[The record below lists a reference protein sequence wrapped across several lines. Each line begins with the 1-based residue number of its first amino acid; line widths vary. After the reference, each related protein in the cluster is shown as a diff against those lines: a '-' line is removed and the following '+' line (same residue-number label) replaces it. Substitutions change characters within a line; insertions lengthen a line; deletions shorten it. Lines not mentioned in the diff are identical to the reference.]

1 MDSVIL
7 FNGLDN
13 NQIEEFKSLCTIK
26 RFEANSLIIKDN
38 TKLNG
43 VYILKTGIC
52 QVYSLEQDGKEFIFT
67 HLHSGEVVG
76 EMSSLDDKPSSANVK
91 AITDC
96 EIHFIEKEKFI
107 NFFIKNPNFAINLT
121 KIIINR
127 LRIADEQ
134 IERLAFLNVEQ
145 RIIELFKSITIETQ
159 GIYLVGPI
167 LSTKEIAKSV
177 GATREMCGRI
187 IRTLEKRGTLK
198 FKESKMLLKIK

>member
-13 NQIEEFKSLCTIK
+13 NQIEEFKSLFTNK
-26 RFEANSLIIKDN
+26 QFEANSLIIKDN
-38 TKLNG
+38 TKING

-67 HLHSGEVVG
+67 QLHSGEVVG
-76 EMSSLDDKPSSANVK
+76 EMSCLDDKPSSANVK
-91 AITDC
+91 AITNC
-96 EIHFIEKEKFI
+96 EIHFIEKEKFV
-107 NFFIKNPNFAINLT
+107 NFFVKNPNFAINLT

-134 IERLAFLNVEQ
+134 IERLAFLNVQQ

-159 GIYLVGPI
+159 GKYLVGPI
-167 LSTKEIAKSV
+167 LSTKDVAKSV

-187 IRTLEKRGTLK
+187 IRTLERRGILK
-198 FKESKMLLKIK
+198 FEESKMILKIK

>member
-1 MDSVIL
+1 MDSIKL
-7 FNGLDN
+7 LNGLDN

-26 RFEANSLIIKDN
+26 RFKANSLIINDN
-38 TKLNG
+38 TKING

-67 HLHSGEVVG
+67 QLHSGEVVG
-76 EMSSLDDKPSSANVK
+76 EMSCLDDKPSSANVK
-91 AITDC
+91 AITNC
-96 EIHFIEKEKFI
+96 EIHFIEKEKFVK
-107 NFFIKNPNFAINLT
+107 FFVKNPNFAINLT

-159 GIYLVGPI
+159 EKYLVGPI
-167 LSTKEIAKSV
+167 LSTKDVAKSV

-187 IRTLEKRGTLK
+187 IRTLERRGILK
-198 FKESKMLLKIK
+198 FEESKMILKIK